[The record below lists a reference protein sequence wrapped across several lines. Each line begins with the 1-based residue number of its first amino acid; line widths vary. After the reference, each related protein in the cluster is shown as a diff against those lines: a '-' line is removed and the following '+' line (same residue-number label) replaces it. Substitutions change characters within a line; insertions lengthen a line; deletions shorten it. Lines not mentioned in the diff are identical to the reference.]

1 MSICLFPE
9 QSLPKVKIVTFI
21 VVLSSLVVEPMG
33 NFVPNDPTYAAIV
46 EILWTLLAEE
56 NALDMD
62 KNTLK
67 DQIWAY
73 VVQYIPIQ
81 SEMIPDIDRQTDR

>member
-9 QSLPKVKIVTFI
+9 QSLLKVKIVTFV

-46 EILWTLLAEE
+46 EILWALLAEE

-62 KNTLK
+62 KKALK
-67 DQIWAY
+67 DQILGY
-73 VVQYIPIQ
+73 VVQYILI
-81 SEMIPDIDRQTDR
+81 